1 MNAYD
6 HDLHAIAT
14 ESSEVVRIERLT
26 HHIQRIRES
35 QDKMESSLSKMADAV
50 ARMAL
55 IEERQANINI
65 TLGRVVDTLE
75 KVDSR
80 VRALELA
87 EPLQAR
93 SAEWVEKA
101 VWGAAGLLVMAALAK
116 LGIVG

>member
-1 MNAYD
+1 MNSYD

-35 QDKMESSLSKMADAV
+35 QDKMETSLSKMADAV

-55 IEERQANINI
+55 IEERQTNASTAIE
-65 TLGRVVDTLE
+65 RVAESLE
-75 KVDSR
+75 KIDLR
-80 VRALELA
+80 VRALEVA

-101 VWGAAGLLVMAALAK
+101 VWGAAGLLVAGALAK
-116 LGIVG
+116 LGIFA